1 MTLSL
6 MDFCVRRNVKRFV
19 FASSAAV
26 YGIVED
32 KAREEFVCRPYS
44 PYGASKICVE
54 NYLNAYYE
62 TYGLQSISLRYFNV
76 YGPRQTLND
85 YSGVITVFIR
95 NLLLN
100 QIPTIHGDGSQ
111 IRDFVSV
118 RDIVQAN
125 MLAMNSKNAT
135 GTMFNVASGNSTS
148 IKELLEALQKIT
160 NTTDIGYEF
169 GPSRKGDVKFGRASI
184 EKIQKYL
191 RYEPSVSL
199 EYGLGQTVDFLKA
212 KTRDTPIT
220 QNTF

>member
-1 MTLSL
+1 
-6 MDFCVRRNVKRFV
+6 
-19 FASSAAV
+19 
-26 YGIVED
+26 
-32 KAREEFVCRPYS
+32 
-44 PYGASKICVE
+44 
-54 NYLNAYYE
+54 
-62 TYGLQSISLRYFNV
+62 V